1 MKNKNYE
8 KKYKEALEKA
18 RQLCDYPTTKP
29 FISDLQDIFPE
40 LKESKGNEDK
50 RIRKAI
56 SDILLIDSDEIREI
70 LDSNNVLMQDIDT
83 WLEKQDKHLE
93 NYDEAEKE
101 KAEFVSDGFIE
112 CHADFLDF
120 KEGNTYWLE
129 YIGDDKY
136 NVRSDNLL
144 GKTYHITPC
153 QLYTVFKKLTWL
165 EKQGELKP
173 QGKTALEAIKEEKVD
188 NQNCV
193 KSADEVEPKFHE
205 GEWITNGDY
214 TWRIVEVKPL
224 DYILQSQDGNIVD
237 DTIFYV
243 DEQFHSFA
251 IEDAKDGDVLFI
263 EIDASTCIFKKFE
276 ENLLYSYIIS
286 DGKLLIEDS
295 HYYYET
301 SDNVHPATKEQR
313 DLLFQKMKEAGYE
326 WDFEKKEL
334 KKIENKNP
342 LLSDFFKAEYERG
355 KADAQ
360 KPDGCSENKRLHT
373 INVYYPNCCLD
384 VKEAIE
390 QGIACC
396 KTEKKEILISLNG
409 IFLRI
414 TPSSTTENVLNEY
427 NNCTGNST
435 VIKDK
440 TNLINQ
446 WNSNDDSYLKGIIT
460 DIECEVS
467 CANCS
472 REIADL
478 KINWLKSLKG
488 RVQPQVEWGEW
499 GKKYIASTIKM
510 VEHCSFSSIGG
521 ITKAAAITWLKSL
534 KDRYTWKPSDEQM
547 KALWNVYQGGR
558 EQAELATLYNDLK
571 KLRKVEL

>member
-56 SDILLIDSDEIREI
+56 SDILLIDNDEIREI

-165 EKQGELKP
+165 EKQGGQKS
-173 QGKTALEAIKEEKVD
+173 VD
-188 NQNCV
+188 
-193 KSADEVEPKFHE
+193 KVEPKFHA
-205 GEWITNGDY
+205 GEWIVENTDTSTWLITKVFTTEENVTAYNMINQEGRTLTIGSHNIDY
-214 TWRIVEVKPL
+214 HHHLW
-224 DYILQSQDGNIVD
+224 
-237 DTIFYV
+237 TIK
-243 DEQFHSFA
+243 
-251 IEDAKDGDVLFI
+251 DAKAGDVLFI

-534 KDRYTWKPSDEQM
+534 GPQTIWKPSDEQM

>member
-1 MKNKNYE
+1 MKKLTIEQKAQRYN
-8 KKYKEALEKA
+8 EALKVLHKYDGANIMFSQSLKEEM
-18 RQLCDYPTTKP
+18 
-29 FISDLQDIFPE
+29 FPE
-40 LKESKGNEDK
+40 LKESEDE
-50 RIRKAI
+50 RIRKGIIEYLRQRLDRSPSIPAAI
-56 SDILLIDSDEIREI
+56 GSWI
-70 LDSNNVLMQDIDT
+70 
-83 WLEKQDKHLE
+83 
-93 NYDEAEKE
+93 A
-101 KAEFVSDGFIE
+101 
-112 CHADFLDF
+112 
-120 KEGNTYWLE
+120 
-129 YIGDDKY
+129 
-136 NVRSDNLL
+136 
-144 GKTYHITPC
+144 
-153 QLYTVFKKLTWL
+153 WL
-165 EKQGELKP
+165 EKQGE
-173 QGKTALEAIKEEKVD
+173 Q
-188 NQNCV
+188 
-193 KSADEVEPKFHE
+193 KSAIYDSNVLEKHITKNSISELANSILIRNGWKVIEQNLTDKAEPKFHE
-205 GEWITNGDY
+205 GEWLCENEPNNYARFIQILNVQGKERYRISRDIHNDKD
-214 TWRIVEVKPL
+214 IVEFDFVEKYYHKF
-224 DYILQSQDGNIVD
+224 DIK
-237 DTIFYV
+237 
-243 DEQFHSFA
+243 
-251 IEDAKDGDVLFI
+251 DAKPGDVLASKNGA
-263 EIDASTCIFKKFE
+263 EILIFRKLDSSTSFS
-276 ENLLYSYIIS
+276 SYYNIKGRGEIGWS
-286 DGKLLIEDS
+286 NRS
-295 HYYYET
+295 F
-301 SDNVHPATKEQR
+301 VPATKEQR

-521 ITKAAAITWLKSL
+521 ITKVAAITWLKSL
-534 KDRYTWKPSDEQM
+534 GPQTIWKPSDEQM
-547 KALWNVYQGGR
+547 KILNEVLNFAANHESPYWNDYIFG
-558 EQAELATLYNDLK
+558 TLNNLIRQLK
-571 KLRKVEL
+571 KLME